1 MAYNSFPYLCIFLPL
16 CWLAWALLP
25 QRYRPAALL
34 GGSLIFYWLTAGTY
48 TAWLLL
54 AAALTWVLGLG
65 LGRLQALQEATVP
78 ALDKPARKDAKQQ
91 FAALQKSLVAVG
103 VAGLLGLLVWL
114 KYLPFLVRTL
124 NAVVSAC
131 PSAGRSPPLPLC
143 SPWASASSR

>member
-54 AAALTWVLGLG
+54 AAALAWVLGLG

-78 ALDKPARKDAKQQ
+78 ALDKPARKDA
-91 FAALQKSLVAVG
+91 
-103 VAGLLGLLVWL
+103 
-114 KYLPFLVRTL
+114 TL
-124 NAVVSAC
+124 
-131 PSAGRSPPLPLC
+131 R
-143 SPWASASSR
+143 